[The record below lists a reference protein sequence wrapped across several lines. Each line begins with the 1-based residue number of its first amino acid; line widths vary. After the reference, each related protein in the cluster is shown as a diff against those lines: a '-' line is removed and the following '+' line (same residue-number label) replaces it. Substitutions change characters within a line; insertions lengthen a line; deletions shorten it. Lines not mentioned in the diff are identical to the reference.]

1 MRQNSLQQLRPGS
14 EDPPLPSPANKVLGQ
29 WRPFNNTQALQAH
42 TIPKPALYQNLQIR
56 CRVSGCLLTIP
67 GPCKL
72 TQYQNPRRLIPTL
85 YHTELYFTIRYHTLP
100 YHATPYHS
108 ISVLHTYKTFSLTY
122 LRRHQ
127 SNTID
132 QDLVTN
138 TLVNLEG

>member
-1 MRQNSLQQLRPGS
+1 M
-14 EDPPLPSPANKVLGQ
+14 PSPANKVLGQ

-72 TQYQNPRRLIPTL
+72 TQYQNPRRLIPILYQTL
-85 YHTELYFTIRYHTLP
+85 LYITIFSHMLP
-100 YHATPYHS
+100 YITTPR
-108 ISVLHTYKTFSLTY
+108 HTIPFNICLTHIYKTFSPKY

-132 QDLVTN
+132 QDLVTK